1 MAAQDLPYDVIG
13 LIVTQLKQ
21 ILQDELR
28 AKGRFPDPR
37 LAPYAAICKSWNPA
51 IERETFR
58 KLKLSDKRMESA
70 ERALQ
75 KDPARRLAIKRISFE
90 INYPSSISRRRDL
103 GERQVAE
110 RDAAFSRR
118 LLRLFRFLKCV
129 GNSGV
134 YRAENLTL
142 ELDVTSY
149 SVNPEDKDGQAIE
162 ESDSDLDSNSDSDD
176 EEAGTRFKYD
186 PTHLRYVGEALPT
199 VCCVQG
205 FEFPR
210 NGASNIWSS
219 TFTTILLAMDGL
231 EYCNIAFDDAQT
243 LDPGTR
249 VRYRKGSLYPDTS
262 LQFRRLTNRATAA
275 LGETLC
281 KIPTTCK
288 GFHANFE
295 HQSDGINAP
304 SAYDPSSLD
313 MLSVGMRN
321 LSTQLVE
328 LSLDSLAISPSL
340 FWPDAE
346 DAAAPYWPRLQHVYV
361 NYAPTL
367 ASGKKTYG
375 FELSVRTLTIR
386 ARGMAGAGGR
396 RGGGRTRAEKA
407 AAVRRVARPPRPGLR
422 THEPFLPRC
431 RKGYSEHA
439 RAAEHGAGDV

>member
-28 AKGRFPDPR
+28 AKRRFPDAR

-75 KDPARRLAIKRISFE
+75 KDPARRLAMKRISFE

-103 GERQVAE
+103 GERQVVE

-118 LLRLFRFLKCV
+118 LLRLFRFLECV

-134 YRAENLTL
+134 HRAENLTL

-162 ESDSDLDSNSDSDD
+162 ESDSDLDSDSDSDD

-199 VCCVQG
+199 ICCVQG

-210 NGASNIWSS
+210 NGANIWSS
-219 TFTTILLAMDGL
+219 TFTTILMAMDGL

-249 VRYRKGSLYPDTS
+249 VRYRK
-262 LQFRRLTNRATAA
+262 A

-281 KIPTTCK
+281 KIPPTCK

-340 FWPDAE
+340 FWPDDAE

-367 ASGKKTYG
+367 ASGEWLVQADEEEEAEPARKKRPLFAESLDRPVLDCERTNRLFLAIG
-375 FELSVRTLTIR
+375 KATRNMPALQEMELEMSKELS
-386 ARGMAGAGGR
+386 
-396 RGGGRTRAEKA
+396 
-407 AAVRRVARPPRPGLR
+407 
-422 THEPFLPRC
+422 
-431 RKGYSEHA
+431 SEFHF
-439 RAAEHGAGDV
+439 RAARFTGPY